1 MKTARK
7 GIVRVILAV
16 VAYAVGIA
24 YSFPL
29 LYMVL
34 TSFKSEDKVVPPSF
48 IFTPTLENYKKVL
61 TPEFVGFIQN
71 SIIVTALTILLSL
84 VLGLM
89 AAYRIVFG
97 GMTVKKS
104 DNLFFWFVTTNLL
117 PPVGVVIPIYLLL
130 KNAHL
135 LDSKLALV
143 LLYCG
148 ANIPLVVWMVYSF
161 LKEVPKEILEAAYI
175 DGSTRVNAF
184 FKVILP
190 LIKTGVVSAGLL
202 VFVFTWNEFF
212 FAVSFTSV
220 DSPTVPVYMASFMTQ
235 QGLFWAKMSA
245 ISTIA
250 VLPPIV
256 LGWLSQKAFV
266 RGMTMGAVK
275 G

>member
-1 MKTARK
+1 MR
-7 GIVRVILAV
+7 GISKRILRSLLILT
-16 VAYAVGIA
+16 AYAVGIGYA
-24 YSFPL
+24 FPL

-34 TSFKSEDKVVPPSF
+34 TSFKPESQVVPPSF
-48 IFTPTLENYKKVL
+48 IFSPTLDNYRVVL
-61 TPEFVGFIQN
+61 TPEFVGFLKN
-71 SIIVTALTILLSL
+71 SIIVTGATILISL

-89 AAYRIVFG
+89 AAYVIVFG
-97 GMTVKKS
+97 RIPVKKS
-104 DNLFFWFVTTNLL
+104 NNMFFWFVTTNLL

-130 KNAHL
+130 KNLHL
-135 LDSKLALV
+135 LDNQLSLI

-175 DGSTRVNAF
+175 DGATRTHAF

-190 LIKTGVVSAGLL
+190 LIKTGVASSALL
-202 VFVFTWNEFF
+202 VFVFAWNEFF

-220 DSPTVPVYMASFMTQ
+220 DAPTVPVYMASFMTQ

-245 ISTIA
+245 VSTLA

-256 LGWLSQKAFV
+256 LGWLSQKTFV